1 MDGFN
6 EQLKKIVGIS
16 NSIRFKLSFLCTP
29 ANLRLMNRHA
39 QSSIHA
45 LETFIRNDAMLIA
58 GTVEHSNDDHL
69 YFGCNP
75 DGLCSLRAA
84 RIATLNFFHRN
95 EQSARDVDIKNVAEH
110 ETFPAMKFVTVL
122 QLKIVNLWSKLFR
135 DCRQELLIQWW
146 MGRVMFDGQMKTYCV
161 SGLSRMCHGA
171 TYLNRNCL
179 GKDGIR
185 GTSFKASQG

>member
-16 NSIRFKLSFLCTP
+16 NSTRFKLSFLCTP

-39 QSSIHA
+39 QSSIHS

-84 RIATLNFFHRN
+84 RIATLNFFHRT
-95 EQSARDVDIKNVAEH
+95 EQSARDVDIKNVAER
-110 ETFPAMKFVTVL
+110 EKFTAES
-122 QLKIVNLWSKLFR
+122 I
-135 DCRQELLIQWW
+135 
-146 MGRVMFDGQMKTYCV
+146 
-161 SGLSRMCHGA
+161 
-171 TYLNRNCL
+171 
-179 GKDGIR
+179 
-185 GTSFKASQG
+185 